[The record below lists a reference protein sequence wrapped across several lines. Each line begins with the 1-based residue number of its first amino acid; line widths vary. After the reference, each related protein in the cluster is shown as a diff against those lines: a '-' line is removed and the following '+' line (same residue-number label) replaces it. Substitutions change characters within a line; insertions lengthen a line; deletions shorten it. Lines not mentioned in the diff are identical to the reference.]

1 MRDRD
6 LDNLL
11 DMAARARPVPSA
23 EFMNQVLADALA
35 EQGRGQTPAPA
46 ITRTV
51 TQQGWLQRLA
61 QAFGGGPALAGVC
74 SFLVVGLAVGYLNP
88 GTLDYL
94 TGGMAAAE
102 TVDLFPSTDFLMTEG

>member
-1 MRDRD
+1 MQDRD
-6 LDNLL
+6 LDDLL
-11 DMAARARPVPSA
+11 DMAARVRPVPSPGL
-23 EFMNQVLADALA
+23 MDRVLADGLA
-35 EQGRGQTPAPA
+35 EQPRRNAPA
-46 ITRTV
+46 RMV
-51 TQQGWLQRLA
+51 PPQGWLQRLA